1 MSETLLCEGNMAN
14 TLAHRDG
21 WYRTFKGY
29 PSVNDGVWQMI
40 SGYKDEPQKML
51 LFFIEYVTMDYEYAG
66 FLAREVMNG
75 TWTG

>member
-1 MSETLLCEGNMAN
+1 
-14 TLAHRDG
+14 
-21 WYRTFKGY
+21 
-29 PSVNDGVWQMI
+29 MI